1 MLGMLEAVY
10 WTSVYQKA
18 KQGDEEAIQT
28 LEAENGVRKKN
39 GDKTIEEE
47 LMEII
52 KAAKAKG

>member
-28 LEAENGVRKKN
+28 NEP
-39 GDKTIEEE
+39 KTKIE
-47 LMEII
+47 
-52 KAAKAKG
+52 